1 MKKEYIGYALAV
13 ISVIASGVFSWYFYD
28 KSQQTRSPIYS
39 TDVFP
44 SVVFDADDKTQQP
57 FSVVSSSGQPIEK
70 DIFLAEHFFWNKGD
84 RPILS
89 NEVLDPLTVSIVSDD
104 NEMLDV
110 RIEQISRSVV
120 DCKISNLSENKKSF
134 SITYKV
140 LEKNDGCS
148 VKLFYIGEKYPKIV
162 VSGSIIGVPEIELYS
177 ETIDNIVENLPWYND
192 LRRYLPITT
201 ALLGCGFLLLV
212 LTIKSTQN
220 KAYYLRILFT
230 FIIITQVSV
239 LLELRYSYSGFG
251 FSYIRPSTSDWSA
264 KVKSPNKS
272 IQPTAK
278 AAAD

>member
-13 ISVIASGVFSWYFYD
+13 ISVIASGVFSSYFYD

-44 SVVFDADDKTQQP
+44 SMVFDADDKTQQP
-57 FSVVSSSGQPIEK
+57 FSVISSSGKLIEK

-84 RPILS
+84 RPILAS
-89 NEVLDPLTVSIVSDD
+89 EILDPLTVEIVSDD
-104 NEMLDV
+104 YEMLDV

-120 DCKISNLSENKKSF
+120 DCKISNLSKNKKSF

-148 VKLFYIGEKYPKIV
+148 VKLFYTGERYPEIV
-162 VSGSIIGVPEIELYS
+162 VSGSILGVPEIDFYS
-177 ETIDNIVENLPWYND
+177 ETIDNIVENLPWYNHF
-192 LRRYLPITT
+192 RRYLPITT
-201 ALLGCGFLLLV
+201 ALLGCGFLLLI
-212 LTIKSTQN
+212 LTIKSSQN
-220 KAYYLRILFT
+220 KAYFLRVLFT
-230 FIIITQVSV
+230 FIIIAQISV
-239 LLELRYSYSGFG
+239 LVELRYGSGFG
-251 FSYIRPSTSDWSA
+251 ISYIRPSTSEWSA